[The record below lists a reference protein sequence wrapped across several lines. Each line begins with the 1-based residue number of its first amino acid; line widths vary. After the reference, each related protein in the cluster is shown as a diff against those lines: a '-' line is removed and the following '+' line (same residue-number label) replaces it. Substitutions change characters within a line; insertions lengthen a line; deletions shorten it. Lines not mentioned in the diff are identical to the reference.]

1 MGQPG
6 LDKMLTHELH
16 TQQGAQNRTYQNAQ
30 YNDPEH
36 RPGQQALH
44 GGHIA
49 SVHHLGG
56 ILQIA
61 FFGKPEGQKV
71 PDKAQIEAEE
81 AQHQPAFLPAFVGFW
96 VGVLFLLLLDRL
108 IPHLHVGSNQA
119 EGPKSRLGRTTMMVL
134 AVTLH
139 NIPEGMAVG
148 VMYAGFLA
156 GNAQIT
162 AASALVLSL
171 GIAIQNFPEGAI
183 ISMPLRAEGESKGKA
198 FLGGV
203 LSGVVEPVG
212 AVLTLLAAQLVIPA
226 LPYFLSFAAGA
237 MLYVVVEELIPEMSQ
252 GKHSNIGTI
261 FFAAG
266 FSVMMTLDVALG

>member
-1 MGQPG
+1 MKPDFGETSNNSRKGGETNGNLSWNHDPFLGNNIGRG
-6 LDKMLTHELH
+6 LRVLYEKIPWDLVQRSLAGFAAGVMV
-16 TQQGAQNRTYQNAQ
+16 A
-30 YNDPEH
+30 
-36 RPGQQALH
+36 
-44 GGHIA
+44 A
-49 SVHHLGG
+49 SIWSLLIPAIEQSEGT
-56 ILQIA
+56 
-61 FFGKPEGQKV
+61 GKLS
-71 PDKAQIEAEE
+71 
-81 AQHQPAFLPAFVGFW
+81 FLPAFIGFW
-96 VGVLFLLLLDRL
+96 VGVLFLLLLDHL

-119 EGPKSRLGRTTMMVL
+119 EGPKSRLGRSTMMVL

-148 VMYAGFLA
+148 VVYAGFLA

-212 AVLTLLAAQLVIPA
+212 AMLTILAAQLVIPA

>member
-1 MGQPG
+1 M
-6 LDKMLTHELH
+6 
-16 TQQGAQNRTYQNAQ
+16 
-30 YNDPEH
+30 
-36 RPGQQALH
+36 
-44 GGHIA
+44 I
-49 SVHHLGG
+49 S
-56 ILQIA
+56 
-61 FFGKPEGQKV
+61 
-71 PDKAQIEAEE
+71 
-81 AQHQPAFLPAFVGFW
+81 
-96 VGVLFLLLLDRL
+96 
-108 IPHLHVGSNQA
+108 HLHVGSEQA
-119 EGPKSRLGRTTMMVL
+119 EGPKSKLGRTTMMVL

-203 LSGVVEPVG
+203 LSGVVEPIG
-212 AVLTLLAAQLVIPA
+212 AVLTLLPA
-226 LPYFLSFAAGA
+226 LPYLLSFAAGA

-252 GKHSNIGTI
+252 GRHSNLGTV
-261 FFAAG
+261 FFAVG
-266 FSVMMTLDVALG
+266 FSVMMVLDVALG

>member
-1 MGQPG
+1 M
-6 LDKMLTHELH
+6 K
-16 TQQGAQNRTYQNAQ
+16 AV
-30 YNDPEH
+30 
-36 RPGQQALH
+36 
-44 GGHIA
+44 II
-49 SVHHLGG
+49 G
-56 ILQIA
+56 ILIPFLGTTLGSA
-61 FFGKPEGQKV
+61 GVFFMRKSLGVSVQRALAGFAAGVMVAASIWSLIIPAIEQSENLGKLS
-71 PDKAQIEAEE
+71 
-81 AQHQPAFLPAFVGFW
+81 FLPALIGFW
-96 VGVLFLLLLDRL
+96 VGVLFLLMLDRL
-108 IPHLHVGSNQA
+108 IPHLHIGSEQT
-119 EGPKSRLGRTTMMVL
+119 EGPKSKLGRTTMMVL

-162 AASALVLSL
+162 AASALVLSI

-203 LSGVVEPVG
+203 FSGAVEPIG
-212 AVLTLLAAQLVIPA
+212 AILTIIAAQLVIPL
-226 LPYFLSFAAGA
+226 LPYFLSFTAGA

-252 GKHSNIGTI
+252 GRHSNVGTI

-266 FSVMMTLDVALG
+266 FGIMMVLDVALG